1 MIPKPLPEL
10 PNQIPVQG
18 AIPAAIEK
26 QLLGIII
33 LDHGSKRDESNVYV
47 QEIARLFQEQ
57 TDFHIVEPAHMELA
71 SPDID
76 TAYHACV
83 QRGAKYIVVHPY
95 FLAPGRHWHE
105 HIPELARMAA
115 QKHPQT
121 ACVVTPPLG
130 IHDAMVDIMATRI
143 ENALSPTSEITH
155 E

>member
-47 QEIARLFQEQ
+47 QEVARLFQEQ

-105 HIPELARMAA
+105 HIP
-115 QKHPQT
+115 
-121 ACVVTPPLG
+121 
-130 IHDAMVDIMATRI
+130 D
-143 ENALSPTSEITH
+143 
-155 E
+155 